1 MKKLKKLWK
10 KIKDKGKRKN
20 LSPPFKLSKPLNIG
34 VIGAGIQASR
44 LIGQVLDA
52 GAEVVAVHDVKIE
65 AAQKLAKLSNSKLS
79 TTNLDEFFEVAMD
92 GLLLCTIPTV
102 RAEPIK
108 RACDKKIHLLIEKP
122 AAHNLSTGQKCLDY
136 INKSGVISS
145 VGFQFRYEP
154 RYEKLKK
161 LIEGQEI
168 HLARTKLTVNYYP
181 AMNVPA
187 WYLQKQFS
195 AGPYSEQAIHLLD
208 CVRFVLGNPR
218 PIRAAS
224 IGARNM
230 VRYRKDVDAENA
242 LQLIYELD
250 NGVFGSH
257 TNHCGHD
264 RIRFDLELIGPN
276 LQLNANATE
285 QAIQGTIN
293 GRKIDE
299 DFPAENSLGGLDKT
313 SAWLKAIETGDRKYI
328 RSDYKES
335 LNTQALID
343 AAIKSQSSNNMELA
357 EKI

>member
-10 KIKDKGKRKN
+10 KIKNKGKRKN
-20 LSPPFKLSKPLNIG
+20 LSPPFKLSRPLNIG

-44 LIGQVLDA
+44 LIGQVIGA
-52 GAEVVAVHDVKIE
+52 GAKVVAVHDVKIE
-65 AAQKLAKLSNSKLS
+65 AAKKLAKLSNSKLS
-79 TTNLDEFFEVAMD
+79 TTNLDEFFEVPMD
-92 GLLLCTIPTV
+92 GLLLCTMPTV
-102 RAEPIK
+102 RVEPIK

-122 AAHNLSTGQKCLDY
+122 AAYNFNTGQKCLDY

-168 HLARTKLTVNYYP
+168 HLARTKLTINYYP
-181 AMNVPA
+181 AMNIPA
-187 WYLQKQFS
+187 WYLQKQSS

-224 IGARNM
+224 IGVRNM
-230 VRYRKDVDAENA
+230 VRYRKDVNAENA

-276 LQLNANATE
+276 LQLNADATE

>member
-1 MKKLKKLWK
+1 MKKLKKFWK
-10 KIKDKGKRKN
+10 KIKDKGKRIN

-44 LIGQVLDA
+44 LVGQVIDA
-52 GAEVVAVHDVKIE
+52 GAKIVAVHDVKTE
-65 AAQKLAKLSNSKLS
+65 AAQKLANLSDSNLS
-79 TTNLDEFFEVAMD
+79 TTNLDEFFDVPMD
-92 GLLLCTIPTV
+92 GLLLCSIPTV
-102 RAEPIK
+102 RVEPIK

-122 AAHNLSTGQKCLDY
+122 AAHNLNTGQKCLDY
-136 INKSGVISS
+136 IEKADVISS

-154 RYEKLKK
+154 RYEKLKQ

-168 HLARTKLTVNYYP
+168 HLVRTKLTVNLYP
-181 AMNVPA
+181 ATNVPA
-187 WYLQKQFS
+187 WYLQKKFS
-195 AGPYSEQAIHLLD
+195 VGPYSEQAIHLLD
-208 CVRFVLGNPR
+208 CVRFVLGNPK

-224 IGARNM
+224 VGAKNM
-230 VRYRKDVDAENA
+230 VRYRKDLDAENA

-264 RIRFDLELIGPN
+264 RVRWDLELIGPN
-276 LQLNANATE
+276 LQLHANATE
-285 QAIQGTIN
+285 QVIQGTMN
-293 GRKIDE
+293 NRKIEE
-299 DFPAENSLGGLDKT
+299 DLPAENSLGGLDKI